1 MSVPNTTDS
10 ASFDVPDETIRRNHY
25 QRGEEDAAVPATPSP
40 IRGVIPDPE
49 EPRIHMD
56 ANERRIVAF
65 TAGSHGLVHTYELSI
80 PILLTVWIAEFSTTA
95 ATLGALVTVGYGL
108 FGVGAL
114 PGGVV
119 VDRFGSKPVILACLL
134 GMGGSFLLV
143 GAAPSLP
150 VLAVALAVWGATA
163 SVYHPAGLSLLSK
176 AVERRGTALGY
187 HGIGGNLGI
196 ALGPLA
202 AVLLLVAFDWRV
214 VATLLTIPAFLVAA
228 YGYTVDV
235 ESALSAAGNGDAES
249 DAADVAADA
258 ADAADAAAD
267 AADTEAAP
275 DTNGFAGFLDDT
287 RVLLTLG
294 FALVLVFVTFSGL
307 YYRTFLTFLP
317 DLLGDVLGGFADL
330 RLIDPGS
337 PYADEFDP
345 ARYLYVAV
353 LMVGVPGQYLGGRI
367 ADRIPPE
374 RALVYL
380 MSVLA
385 VLALSFV
392 PATGRIWSF
401 LLVSG
406 LLGVALFT
414 VQPLSQ
420 ATVAAYSPPGT
431 RGLSFGYTYLAIFG
445 VGSLGAGL
453 AGFVLTVAGSRELFL
468 VLAGIAVCG
477 AIASGA
483 VHRFGESRE

>member
-1 MSVPNTTDS
+1 
-10 ASFDVPDETIRRNHY
+10 
-25 QRGEEDAAVPATPSP
+25 
-40 IRGVIPDPE
+40 
-49 EPRIHMD
+49 MD

-65 TAGSHGLVHTYELSI
+65 TASSHGLVHTYELSI

-134 GMGGSFLLV
+134 GMGGAFLLV

-150 VLAVALAVWGATA
+150 VLAIALAVWGVTA
-163 SVYHPAGLSLLSK
+163 SVYHPAGLTLLSK

-214 VATLLTIPAFLVAA
+214 VAALLTVPAFLVAA
-228 YGYTVDV
+228 YGSTVDV
-235 ESALSAAGNGDAES
+235 DAALASADAAPDDATPAAPDDAAADGDSDRASDEGAEAVAADGNGDAS
-249 DAADVAADA
+249 L
-258 ADAADAAAD
+258 
-267 AADTEAAP
+267 
-275 DTNGFAGFLDDT
+275 GSSLAGFVGDT
-287 RVLLTLG
+287 RSLLTLG

-317 DLLGDVLGGFADL
+317 DLLGDALGGFADL
-330 RLIDPGS
+330 GIVDPSG
-337 PYADEFDP
+337 ALGEEFDP
-345 ARYLYVAV
+345 ARYLYVAI

-374 RALVYL
+374 RGLVYL
-380 MSVLA
+380 MTVLA
-385 VLALSFV
+385 ALALAFV
-392 PATGRIWSF
+392 PATGEVWSF

-420 ATVAAYSPPGT
+420 ATVAAYSPAGT

-453 AGFVLTVAGSRELFL
+453 AGFVLTAAGTRELFL
-468 VLAGIAVCG
+468 VIAGIAACG
-477 AIASGA
+477 ALAAAS

>member
-1 MSVPNTTDS
+1 
-10 ASFDVPDETIRRNHY
+10 
-25 QRGEEDAAVPATPSP
+25 
-40 IRGVIPDPE
+40 
-49 EPRIHMD
+49 MD

-65 TAGSHGLVHTYELSI
+65 TASSHGLVHTYELSI

-119 VDRFGSKPVILACLL
+119 VDRFGSKPVIIACLL

-150 VLAVALAVWGATA
+150 VLALALAVWGVTA
-163 SVYHPAGLSLLSK
+163 SVYHPAGLTLLSK

-202 AVLLLVAFDWRV
+202 AVLLLLAFDWRV
-214 VATLLTIPAFLVAA
+214 VAALLTVPAFLVAG
-228 YGYTVDV
+228 YGFTVDV
-235 ESALSAAGNGDAES
+235 DAALAAAGETDEEGGDTNESANVTLGDS
-249 DAADVAADA
+249 L
-258 ADAADAAAD
+258 
-267 AADTEAAP
+267 
-275 DTNGFAGFLDDT
+275 AGFVGDT
-287 RVLLTLG
+287 RALLTLG

-317 DLLGDVLGGFADL
+317 GLLGDTLGGFADL
-330 RLIDPGS
+330 QLVDPEG
-337 PYADEFDP
+337 PYAEEFDP
-345 ARYLYVAV
+345 ARYLYVAI
-353 LMVGVPGQYLGGRI
+353 LMVGIPGQYLGGRI

-374 RALVYL
+374 RGLVYF
-380 MSVLA
+380 MSILA
-385 VLALSFV
+385 ALALAFV

-431 RGLSFGYTYLAIFG
+431 RGLSFGYTYVGIFG

-453 AGFVLTVAGSRELFL
+453 AGFVLTVAGTRELFF

-477 AIASGA
+477 ALASGS
-483 VHRFGESRE
+483 VDRFGESRE